1 MSEGRSH
8 PKKVLVISAHPD
20 DMEIG
25 MGGTVAKL
33 SESGSSVVSV
43 ILTDGQKA
51 PNPSGW
57 TPEKMAKV
65 RKEESSKS
73 AKILGVSETIF
84 FDLQSL
90 DHKESYATAKQKI
103 LKIIRSLKPQ
113 QIFTLHPKLD
123 RHPSHRLAGRICL
136 KACSES
142 RLKNEVWAYEVWG
155 LFAKWDRFE
164 DISEQMGKKLKAIE
178 EYQSQLAAVPYADGI
193 RGLNRWRA
201 VFADPGQDAPPADF
215 AEVFLRLS

>member
-1 MSEGRSH
+1 MSACPSH
-8 PKKVLVISAHPD
+8 SKRVLVISAHPD

-33 SESGSSVVSV
+33 SKNRNSIVSI
-43 ILTDGQKA
+43 ILTDGRRA

-57 TPEKMAKV
+57 SPEKIAKV
-65 RKEESSKS
+65 RKQESKK
-73 AKILGVSETIF
+73 AARILGVKETIF
-84 FDLQSL
+84 FDLDSI
-90 DHKESYATAKQKI
+90 DGKDNYAAAKQKI

-113 QIFTLHPKLD
+113 QVFTLHPTLD
-123 RHPSHRLAGRICL
+123 RHSSHRLAGRVCL
-136 KACSES
+136 EACDES

-164 DISEQMGKKLKAIE
+164 DITEQMGKKLKAIAE
-178 EYQSQLAAVPYADGI
+178 HQSQLAAIPYADGI

-201 VFADPGQDAPPADF
+201 VFADPGQTAPPAEF